1 MRRPL
6 LRYLIARALSALALV
21 FLVASGA
28 LLLAETAPGDYAS
41 QFGRDPASIAAERH
55 RLGLDRSVAE
65 QYRAWLSRS
74 LRLDLGDSFQY
85 HRPVL
90 GLVRER
96 ARNTAILA
104 CAALVLATC
113 VGVPWGLVT
122 GSRAR
127 GVAAILLRAASLAL
141 LSMPPLITSMLLLT
155 IAARTGWLPVGG
167 MGTAKH
173 LIVPTVALGLPLAAA
188 IERLQSQALNDALR
202 RPSILAALARG
213 VPRPRV
219 VTHHA
224 WRLSVG
230 PLLGIY
236 GVLVGSLFSGSFGVE
251 LVTSWPGLA
260 DLMRQALM
268 SRDTYLVAGCAAAG
282 ALFLAL
288 AILASDL
295 VHAAIDP
302 RVRTDAGV

>member
-1 MRRPL
+1 MGQPL
-6 LRYLIARALSALALV
+6 LRYLIARALSAFALV
-21 FLVASGA
+21 FVVASGA

-55 RLGLDRSVAE
+55 RLGLDRPLAE
-65 QYRAWLSRS
+65 QYAAWLSRS
-74 LRLDLGDSFQY
+74 VRLDLGDSFQY

-104 CAALVLATC
+104 CAALLLATC

-122 GSRAR
+122 GSRGR
-127 GVAAILLRAASLAL
+127 GVAILLRGASLAL
-141 LSMPPLITSMLLLT
+141 LSIPPLITSMLLLT

-167 MGTAKH
+167 MGTPKH
-173 LIVPTVALGLPLAAA
+173 LIVPTIALGLPLAAA
-188 IERLQSQALNDALR
+188 IERLQSQALQDALQ
-202 RPSILAALARG
+202 RPNMLAALARG
-213 VPRPRV
+213 VPRSRV

-224 WRLSVG
+224 WRLSIG
-230 PLLGIY
+230 PLLGVY